1 MYNIQGPLKV
11 AYGSGF
17 NFVKQV
23 YLSIKTCEVF
33 LCFVAVVRVRVY
45 NDVLRDWWVL

>member
-17 NFVKQV
+17 NFGFFVW
-23 YLSIKTCEVF
+23 
-33 LCFVAVVRVRVY
+33 LCFVAVVRVY
-45 NDVLRDWWVL
+45 NDFLRDFLRDWWVL